1 MEWDSC
7 WVNSEIVLVW
17 TSSGG
22 KDWTANGSYQF
33 SDGRQKGCLNSM
45 RPGKNQ
51 SVAQGSLYGVSLLG
65 LLFIRFC
72 KVDTARAEPL
82 TRRIQ
87 VSSLSVLC
95 LVMLA

>member
-1 MEWDSC
+1 
-7 WVNSEIVLVW
+7 VNSGIVLVW

-33 SDGRQKGCLNSM
+33 SDGRQKGCLNST
-45 RPGKNQ
+45 RPEKNQ

-65 LLFIRFC
+65 MLLFRFF

-82 TRRIQ
+82 ARIVQ
-87 VSSLSVLC
+87 VSSLSILR